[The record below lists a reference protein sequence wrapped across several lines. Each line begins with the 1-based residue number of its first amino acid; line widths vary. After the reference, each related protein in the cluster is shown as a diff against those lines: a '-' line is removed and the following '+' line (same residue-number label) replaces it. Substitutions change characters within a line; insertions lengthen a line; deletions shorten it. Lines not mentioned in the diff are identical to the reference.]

1 MILSIVLFLLD
12 CIAATLCRQW
22 IISSLLFYFIAEQLF
37 DAEYDYSMRKFYVP
51 LALLLIQDFMLYGR
65 FGLGLLWLMPLQLAI
80 WWARRIVLHGTFFI
94 PPLLVAVCILVD
106 TLVIKAIVGVSQPL
120 LVVTI
125 GKICYTWIC
134 GIIIFLGLRGN
145 RCLSSSSR

>member
-22 IISSLLFYFIAEQLF
+22 IISSLLFYFIAQQVL
-37 DAEYDYSMRKFYVP
+37 DTQYDYSIKKFYVP

-80 WWARRIVLHGTFFI
+80 WWARRVVLHGTFFI
-94 PPLLVAVCILVD
+94 PLILVAACILVD
-106 TLVIKAIVGVSQPL
+106 ALGIKALIGVSQPL

-125 GKICYTWIC
+125 GKICYTWVC